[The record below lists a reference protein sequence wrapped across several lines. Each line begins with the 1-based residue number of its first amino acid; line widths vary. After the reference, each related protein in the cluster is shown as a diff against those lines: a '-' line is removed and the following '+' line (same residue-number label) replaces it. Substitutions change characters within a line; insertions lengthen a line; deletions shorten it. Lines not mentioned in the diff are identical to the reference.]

1 MGKQKKRSVIQSRK
15 AQIKAMRLKGQESLM
30 AKRMA
35 NYKAQKSAKI
45 NFKVGFKLYS
55 REFSNYQKFT
65 KELNFIE
72 FRRIKFKSYQ
82 RQ

>member
-30 AKRMA
+30 AKKSY
-35 NYKAQKSAKI
+35 YKAQKSAKI

>member
-30 AKRMA
+30 AK
-35 NYKAQKSAKI
+35 KLAQKSAKI

>member
-30 AKRMA
+30 AK
-35 NYKAQKSAKI
+35 KIEAQKSAKI